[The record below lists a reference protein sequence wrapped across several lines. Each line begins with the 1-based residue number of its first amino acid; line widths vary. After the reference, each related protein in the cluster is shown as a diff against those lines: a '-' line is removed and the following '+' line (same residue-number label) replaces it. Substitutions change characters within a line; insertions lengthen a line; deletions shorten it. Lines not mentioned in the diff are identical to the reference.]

1 MFETE
6 VITFDTREEC
16 LAEQEAICQGL
27 RNIGSGLYAMVY
39 ATPDPAVVLKVIKYS
54 DPGYMAYLEVMKR
67 LGEQMRYMPKILRVV
82 EFRYRKDVL
91 EEEPPIRGQLIWLE
105 KLSTPRLT
113 RYDGTG
119 LESYPG
125 NDLLDPPVKR
135 FVDKIKIIIR
145 RIRQGE
151 KVYLRPVHQ
160 DLIAMLELVLEVGKS
175 SSSSGWSRLD
185 LHSWNVMVRGKQFII
200 TDPLI

>member
-1 MFETE
+1 MFEIE
-6 VITFDTREEC
+6 VITFDTYEEC
-16 LAEQEAICQGL
+16 QAEQKAICQGL
-27 RNIGSGLYAMVY
+27 RKIGSGLYAKVY

-54 DPGYMAYLEVMKR
+54 DPGYMAYLKVMKG

-82 EFRYRKDVL
+82 EFRYRKDVP
-91 EEEPPIRGQLIWLE
+91 EEEPPICGQLIWLE
-105 KLSTPRLT
+105 KLSTPRLP

-119 LESYPG
+119 LDMYPG
-125 NDLLDPPVKR
+125 NDLLDPPVTR
-135 FVDKIKIIIR
+135 FVDKIRIIIR
-145 RIRQGE
+145 RIREGE

-175 SSSSGWSRLD
+175 NTLD

-200 TDPLI
+200 TDPLS